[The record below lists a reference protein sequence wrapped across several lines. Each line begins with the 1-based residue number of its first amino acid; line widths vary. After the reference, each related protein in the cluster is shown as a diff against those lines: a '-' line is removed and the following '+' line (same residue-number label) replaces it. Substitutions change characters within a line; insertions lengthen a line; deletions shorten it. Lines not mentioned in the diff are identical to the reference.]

1 MVVFLLLGFLDV
13 ITGALMLA
21 IHLGFLHE
29 WRLTVIGTAY
39 LIGKGLLL
47 RGSFLSILD
56 VLAGVYFILIMLGI
70 RTFLVYV
77 FLIIMVYKFVT
88 SLMMRG
94 WG

>member
-1 MVVFLLLGFLDV
+1 MVMFLLLGFIDV
-13 ITGALMLA
+13 VIGALMLA
-21 IHLGFLHE
+21 THLGFLHD
-29 WRLTVIGTAY
+29 WKLTIMGVAY
-39 LIGKGLLL
+39 LVGKGVLL

-56 VLAGVYFILIMLGI
+56 ILAGIYFILILLEV